1 MLTVSFLNRTPP
13 MCYGLGQ
20 KLVSGSGQFR
30 VHIVKQVN
38 QQAQQDKGKE
48 EAWISVI
55 SCVAN
60 TREERGERK
69 KKGRQ
74 TEGDR
79 QRMSLRVA
87 ENCWIKEQNSAEI
100 RALGLYRSEM

>member
-69 KKGRQ
+69 KKRETDRGRQ
-74 TEGDR
+74 TKNELKGR
-79 QRMSLRVA
+79 
-87 ENCWIKEQNSAEI
+87 
-100 RALGLYRSEM
+100 